1 MASELSTFPVQGQVN
16 LVVRLGHGRL
26 EVAARDDLADAT
38 VRLCP
43 HDPGSGVLDR
53 VTVAMPDSTLLVT
66 GPRQGGWADL
76 MGGRRR
82 HRDGIDASI
91 EVPTGTPVEIVSA
104 SDQLTLT
111 GRCGDVDI
119 TTTAANVDVD
129 HVAGDLRLRYGTASS
144 RVGIVTGSVQLK
156 AGTATASFGEIG
168 GSLRCDFGNGQLSAE
183 VTHGDVHS
191 RAGSAS
197 ARIGAVYGDVDLAFG
212 RGAIT
217 IGIPAGVA
225 AYLDVTSGTGRLD
238 SDLPVE
244 EAPADDAR
252 QIRLRARTGAGDI
265 HLRRT
270 PAA

>member
-1 MASELSTFPVQGQVN
+1 MASELSTFPLHGQIN
-16 LVVRLGHGRL
+16 LVVRLGHGRVA
-26 EVAARDDLADAT
+26 VAARDDLADAT
-38 VRLCP
+38 VRLSP

-53 VTVAMPDSTLLVT
+53 VTVSMTGSTLLVA

-76 MGGRRR
+76 IGGRRR
-82 HRDGIDASI
+82 NRDGIDASI
-91 EVPTGTPVEIVSA
+91 DVPTGTPVEIVSA
-104 SDQLTLT
+104 SEHLTVT
-111 GRCGDVDI
+111 GRCGDANI
-119 TTTAANVDVD
+119 ATTAADINID

-144 RVGIVTGSVQLK
+144 RVGTVTGSAQLK

-168 GSLRCDFGNGQLSAE
+168 GSLHCDFGNGQLSAE
-183 VTHGDVHS
+183 VTHGDLRS

-212 RGAIT
+212 RGPIT

-225 AYLDVTSGTGRLD
+225 AHLEVTSGTGLLA

-244 EAPADDAR
+244 ETPADDAR
-252 QIRLRARTGAGDI
+252 QIRVRARTGAGDI
-265 HLRRT
+265 HLRRA